1 MGNGQCIATTQA
13 MYSVASSAQSL
24 ETTVTVLTV
33 LVIFLALVCVGAVFF
48 AFRLGSTLKR
58 LTAQQPAPLNRTSE
72 KEY

>member
-33 LVIFLALVCVGAVFF
+33 LVVFLGLMCAGAVVV

-58 LTAQQPAPLNRTSE
+58 LSAQQPAPFNRTSE